1 MEAFIIHRSS
11 ISFLIKQGARNKTVK
26 IIKNSPPMATPKY
39 QILLTVGTCQ
49 KSFLTKASA
58 LFATSKSGLGAFSM
72 LIIS

>member
-49 KSFLTKASA
+49 KSSLTKDSA

-72 LIIS
+72 FIIS